1 MRKVLLFSVLL
12 MLGLLG
18 SQTLPNWF
26 EHQWHFASETI
37 HLLTLIALAFIMIH
51 VGYEFEID
59 KRKLKS
65 YAFDYW
71 VAMTAAAFPWIFA
84 ALYFTFAMLHPSA
97 WSNFSA
103 WKETLL
109 IARFASPTSAGVLFS
124 MMAAAGLSATW
135 VFRKARVL
143 AIFDDLDSVLLM
155 IPLKMLIVGP
165 QWQLLVTVF
174 IMFGLVWL
182 AWQFLHRWQIP
193 ITWQWVFGYA
203 VLTVLLTEGVGLLT
217 GLIDA
222 NAPIHVEVLL
232 PAFAL
237 GCMMARPK
245 GANPHRNDA
254 LEGHQEGP
262 ESAIEQQVSTIVSAV
277 FMVLVGL
284 SMPLIS
290 HSHALAQT
298 INHLGVTASQPDL
311 PYTTILLH
319 VIALT
324 VLINL
329 GKMFPAFVYQREASL
344 RERIALAVGMW
355 PRGEVGAGILVISL
369 GFGMGGAVVTVG
381 VLSLALNL
389 LLTGVFILIVKNLIQ
404 PSNQTQTE
412 FSSAFAPAPFGD

>member
-1 MRKVLLFSVLL
+1 MRKVLLFSSLL
-12 MLGLLG
+12 MLGLIG
-18 SQTLPNWF
+18 SQTLPTGF
-26 EHQWHFASETI
+26 ASQWHFASEAI
-37 HLLTLIALAFIMIH
+37 HILTLIALAFIMIH

-59 KRKLKS
+59 KSKLKS

-84 ALYFTFAMLHPSA
+84 ALYFTFAMLPASA
-97 WSNFSA
+97 WSNFAA

-174 IMFGLVWL
+174 IMVGLVWL

-203 VLTVLLTEGVGLLT
+203 ILTVLLTEGVGLLT
-217 GLIDA
+217 GLIDP

-245 GANPHRNDA
+245 GANPHSNDEV
-254 LEGHQEGP
+254 EGHQEGP
-262 ESAIEQQVSTIVSAV
+262 ENPIEQKVSTIVSAL

-284 SMPLIS
+284 SMPLIT
-290 HSHALAQT
+290 HNPTLAHLT
-298 INHLGVTASQPDL
+298 NHLSVTASQPDL

-319 VIALT
+319 VILLT
-324 VLINL
+324 LLINL
-329 GKMFPAFVYQREASL
+329 GKMFPAFVYRSEASL

-369 GFGMGGAVVTVG
+369 GFGMGGSVVTVG

-389 LLTGVFILIVKNLIQ
+389 LLTGVFILIVKRLIL
-404 PSNQTQTE
+404 PSAVSETE
-412 FSSAFAPAPFGD
+412 FSPVFAPAPTGD